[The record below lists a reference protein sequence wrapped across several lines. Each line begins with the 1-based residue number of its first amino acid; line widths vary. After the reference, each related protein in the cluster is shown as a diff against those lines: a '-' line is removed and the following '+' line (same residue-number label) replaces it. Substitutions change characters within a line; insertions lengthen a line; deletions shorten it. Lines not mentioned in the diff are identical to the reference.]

1 MNKKR
6 INLSESIA
14 KAQSLLNIVEQEPE
28 KTNQNID
35 IIRHILSEKKPNDF
49 FNEEKTENVD
59 ISWLNKEQKNNPEQ
73 QNVVYKSDDKD
84 SLIETEAIMGLTDEG
99 RPIWEE
105 VVNIGK
111 KNKQRA
117 RIDYLNDEKGWPP
130 VHQKI
135 NHFTFKQ
142 WVTLPENREA
152 THSTEAVLESP
163 ATRINPLIITGSMGV
178 GKSHLLSASA
188 TSMQRRDPTRYVRR
202 IDGQALINLIEIPKN
217 WADSLPDTSLLIFDD
232 LDILHSRDDLIEIV
246 GSIIDL
252 ALNLGVQVIISARE
266 WDIEALQRGRL
277 GRMIS
282 SSIPIEIMKPSRT
295 STILLLRRRAMLQR
309 VLIGDS
315 QLEAIVHWSKGKLE
329 AAISGFD
336 RLRQLIEGGY
346 LLNTDLA
353 IIEALDGKL
362 EAEVA
367 QSDEIILLEKSAEE
381 IFEQSLERTTFTP
394 INKDKIE
401 IKNEDYEISELKQNE
416 LEEIEEIIIQEALEN
431 LENEK
436 QFTENET
443 NRFVSELKKR
453 RRDRTKFSPTMSSEA
468 EMNRAIANHNEVI
481 KSTIEVGVSLDAAL
495 DGISLGVGQVEEENE
510 LDKLANRLDLLS
522 KEVSRL
528 DTAQLDEWTPDGSW
542 VIEEKEV
549 EVSDL
554 FDDED
559 FDQPKAT
566 LKIRHQLIPEEE

>member
-1 MNKKR
+1 
-6 INLSESIA
+6 
-14 KAQSLLNIVEQEPE
+14 
-28 KTNQNID
+28 
-35 IIRHILSEKKPNDF
+35 
-49 FNEEKTENVD
+49 
-59 ISWLNKEQKNNPEQ
+59 
-73 QNVVYKSDDKD
+73 
-84 SLIETEAIMGLTDEG
+84 
-99 RPIWEE
+99 
-105 VVNIGK
+105 
-111 KNKQRA
+111 
-117 RIDYLNDEKGWPP
+117 
-130 VHQKI
+130 
-135 NHFTFKQ
+135 
-142 WVTLPENREA
+142 
-152 THSTEAVLESP
+152 
-163 ATRINPLIITGSMGV
+163 TRINPLIITGSMGV

-416 LEEIEEIIIQEALEN
+416 
-431 LENEK
+431 
-436 QFTENET
+436 
-443 NRFVSELKKR
+443 
-453 RRDRTKFSPTMSSEA
+453 
-468 EMNRAIANHNEVI
+468 
-481 KSTIEVGVSLDAAL
+481 
-495 DGISLGVGQVEEENE
+495 
-510 LDKLANRLDLLS
+510 
-522 KEVSRL
+522 
-528 DTAQLDEWTPDGSW
+528 
-542 VIEEKEV
+542 
-549 EVSDL
+549 
-554 FDDED
+554 
-559 FDQPKAT
+559 
-566 LKIRHQLIPEEE
+566 